1 MPIEDCRNDFP
12 LLAHLHYLDSAS
24 VSLTPVQVADAVRE
38 FDLQYRANVGR
49 GVHRLARM
57 ATLRYEE
64 AHRTVARFI
73 NGEEG
78 LLVATKN
85 TTEAINMVAS
95 GLAWERGDRVVTTRA
110 EHHSNLLPWLRLRD
124 CGVEVVLLDPLA
136 DGTVPLEA
144 FEAAIDD
151 RTRLVAVTHA
161 SNVLGSIA
169 PVNEIGRLAHDHGA
183 RVLVDGAQSVP
194 HLGADVADLGCDF
207 LAFAGHKMLG
217 PMATGVLWMRD
228 PAIEPLLVGGGMVEA
243 VSDGEV
249 RPAPGAGRYEAGT
262 PNIPGMLGLARA
274 VEYLEAV
281 GMDAVRR
288 HEEALTARLLA
299 GLATCDGIRI
309 LGPGPGVPRIGVV
322 AFDVEGYHPHDV
334 AHVLD
339 EAAQV
344 LVRSGHH
351 CCQPL
356 LEHCACP
363 EGAVRASLYLYNTE
377 EEVDLLAAMVGELVR
392 MG

>member
-1 MPIEDCRNDFP
+1 MPTADCRDDFP
-12 LLAHLHYLDSAS
+12 LLTHLHYLDSAS
-24 VSLTPVQVADAVRE
+24 VSLTPVQVADVVRE

-64 AHRTVARFI
+64 AHRTVSRFVH
-73 NGEEG
+73 GEDG
-78 LLVATKN
+78 LLVATRN
-85 TTEAINMVAS
+85 TTEAINMVAR
-95 GLAWERGDRVVTTRA
+95 GLPWAHGDRVVTTRA

-124 CGVEVVLLDPLA
+124 CGVEVTLLDPLP
-136 DGTVPLEA
+136 DGSVPLEA

-161 SNVLGSIA
+161 SNVLGSVA
-169 PVNEIGRLAHDHGA
+169 PVKEIGALAHDHGA
-183 RVLVDGAQSVP
+183 RILVDGAQSVP
-194 HLGADVADLGCDF
+194 HLGVDVRDLGCDF

-217 PMATGVLWMRD
+217 PMATGVLWMKE
-228 PAIEPLLVGGGMVEA
+228 PVIEPLLVGGGVIES

-262 PNIPGMLGLARA
+262 PNVSGMIGLARA
-274 VEYLEAV
+274 VQYLEAV
-281 GMDAVRR
+281 GMDAVSS
-288 HEEALTARLLA
+288 HEERLVTRLLS
-299 GLATCDGIRI
+299 GLGGCVGVRV
-309 LGPGPGVPRIGVV
+309 LGPADGAQRIGVV

-339 EAAQV
+339 ESVQV

-363 EGAVRASLYLYNTE
+363 EGAVRASLYLYNTDD
-377 EEVDLLAAMVGELVR
+377 EVDLLVATVDELAR